1 MLEGRQVLCCFFFYS
16 SALFPRHF
24 KYSRGYL
31 LTFIPESSFFCR
43 SCKLLISQAQP
54 AEQRYSLDRRCM
66 SYLIWGCW
74 LMSLSIMSPF
84 SHSHKEQKI
93 LFFFFF
99 FFYILFTDI
108 FFIAMNLIFLIL
120 RHVWFNVQGISRIP
134 NCAEQMGEEPGLMD
148 MIGFVQNVMIIITA
162 VF

>member
-1 MLEGRQVLCCFFFYS
+1 MKFSIHFLYFNVRRKTSIVLFFFYS

-99 FFYILFTDI
+99 FLHSFYWYLLHSDESHLFNTQ
-108 FFIAMNLIFLIL
+108 ACLI
-120 RHVWFNVQGISRIP
+120 
-134 NCAEQMGEEPGLMD
+134 
-148 MIGFVQNVMIIITA
+148 
-162 VF
+162 